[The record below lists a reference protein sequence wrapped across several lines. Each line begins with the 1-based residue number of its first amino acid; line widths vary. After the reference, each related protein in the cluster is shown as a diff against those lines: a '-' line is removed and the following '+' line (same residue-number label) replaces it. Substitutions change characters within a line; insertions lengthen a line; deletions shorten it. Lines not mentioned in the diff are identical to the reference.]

1 VTKKFSL
8 RKYWNLVDRDDPP
21 TSGQIANK
29 LPTNGEEFQNNAT
42 ERAGYVLII
51 DDALSIW

>member
-1 VTKKFSL
+1 M
-8 RKYWNLVDRDDPP
+8 DRDDPP